1 MNTLLILFLEFFKT
15 GLFAVGGGLATIPFL
30 TEMTVKYPGWF
41 QNVKLTDMI
50 AIAESTPGPIGI
62 NAATYCGFSA
72 AGIPGA
78 LVATFSLILPSVII
92 ITIIARA
99 YNKYRQSKIVN
110 DMFNALHPAV
120 TGLIAAACLTVLFSA
135 LKITSFADFR
145 SVDLRCALLFVVM
158 IVLTQIKKISKLHP
172 IVFILAG
179 AVIGII
185 IPL

>member
-1 MNTLLILFLEFFKT
+1 MNTLLILFIEFFKT

-30 TEMTVKYPGWF
+30 TEMTEKYPEWF

-50 AIAESTPGPIGI
+50 AIAESTPGPIGV
-62 NAATYCGFSA
+62 NAATYCGYSA

-78 LVATFSLILPSVII
+78 LVATLSLILPSVII
-92 ITIIARA
+92 ITIIAKA

-110 DMFNALHPAV
+110 DMFSALHPAV

-135 LKITSFADFR
+135 LKIKSFSDIG
-145 SVDLRCALLFVVM
+145 STDLRCAGLFVIM
-158 IVLTQIKKISKLHP
+158 IVLTQVKKMSKLHP
-172 IVFILAG
+172 VVFILAG
-179 AVIGII
+179 ALIGII